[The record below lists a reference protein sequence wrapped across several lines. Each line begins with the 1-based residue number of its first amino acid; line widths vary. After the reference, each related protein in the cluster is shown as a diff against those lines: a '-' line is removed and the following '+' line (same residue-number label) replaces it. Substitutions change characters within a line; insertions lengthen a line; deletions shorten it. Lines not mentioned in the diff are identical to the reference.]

1 MDNNFTQK
9 TFDLFDMDGYCM
21 SWETGKNNADCLH
34 HVFGRI
40 SNSPFNAAPLNN
52 KSDHMPEGRKSMLSL
67 SSLKIRKQFLNKTKK
82 YLESIDYQPTK
93 NDLKFLQKYK
103 SFY

>member
-1 MDNNFTQK
+1 
-9 TFDLFDMDGYCM
+9 
-21 SWETGKNNADCLH
+21 
-34 HVFGRI
+34 
-40 SNSPFNAAPLNN
+40 
-52 KSDHMPEGRKSMLSL
+52 MPEGRKSMLSL

-93 NDLKFLQKYK
+93 NDLEFLQKYK